1 MTRKPPVLSKPPV
14 LAVEKLTVEFPA
26 GRSAGYCPAVK
37 EVSLQVEPGELVGLV
52 GESGCGKTVTALTI
66 AGLQPENAR
75 LSHGKIRFQ
84 GTELFSLSEEQ
95 RSRLRGKELSMIFQ
109 EPMTALNP
117 LMKVGSQIA
126 EAARI
131 HGASR
136 QEAKEKALSMMEQ
149 VGLPHVRRLY
159 EEYPHRLSGGMRQRV
174 MIAMALLNRPSLL
187 LADEPTTALDVT
199 IQAQIL
205 ELIRRMNRE
214 MGTAVLLISHDL
226 GVIRRMCRRV
236 YILYAGRVVE
246 SGPVEQV
253 LSQPIHP
260 YTKGLVASLPSLSK
274 RGEKLRPI
282 PGTVP
287 PLEERGGE
295 GCPFY
300 NRCERRRPQ
309 CQKGSPPRLEKNGRM
324 ALCVDAKE
332 EWGL

>member
-1 MTRKPPVLSKPPV
+1 
-14 LAVEKLTVEFPA
+14 
-26 GRSAGYCPAVK
+26 
-37 EVSLQVEPGELVGLV
+37 
-52 GESGCGKTVTALTI
+52 
-66 AGLQPENAR
+66 
-75 LSHGKIRFQ
+75 
-84 GTELFSLSEEQ
+84 
-95 RSRLRGKELSMIFQ
+95 
-109 EPMTALNP
+109 
-117 LMKVGSQIA
+117 
-126 EAARI
+126 
-131 HGASR
+131 
-136 QEAKEKALSMMEQ
+136 
-149 VGLPHVRRLY
+149 
-159 EEYPHRLSGGMRQRV
+159 
-174 MIAMALLNRPSLL
+174 
-187 LADEPTTALDVT
+187 
-199 IQAQIL
+199 
-205 ELIRRMNRE
+205 

-236 YILYAGRVVE
+236 YILYAGWVVE

-309 CQKGSPPRLEKNGRM
+309 CQKGSSPRLEKNGRM